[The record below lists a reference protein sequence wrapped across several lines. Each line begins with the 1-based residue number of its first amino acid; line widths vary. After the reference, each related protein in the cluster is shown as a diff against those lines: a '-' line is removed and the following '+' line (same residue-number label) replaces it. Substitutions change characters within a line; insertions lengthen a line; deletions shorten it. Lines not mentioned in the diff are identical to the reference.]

1 MKCIQ
6 CGTDNKLRDRLRLQ
20 GRCKNC
26 GHEFAFEPTTASSW
40 YLAKIT
46 DAFFQNAIK
55 SISVNN
61 TLYFTPKQFFYFINR
76 KIKSN
81 LLKINGSRITTYIVI
96 ISLIVFTLGN
106 SIHEDTGNSTIFFEI
121 AGTIGFL
128 IMGFVRISSSPNSLT
143 YQQLQR
149 NGEDLSLLGGFIFT
163 VGAVISLAIADYS
176 GLLIS
181 ALVGLLG
188 LYWGNVVKK
197 IDSQLVETLP
207 VNEAQFQKWLSRW
220 ENINGKIERML
231 ILQESDT
238 PTLINPDIT
247 AYSFDKL
254 IVCDSADIAQF
265 LIANNFHFENNCAIL
280 SITGYPQSIFN
291 TTMEMLRRNPDLKV
305 YALHNCTSN
314 LDLIHCLRTSPAWF
328 QDSNIAII
336 DIGIYPRQVLATKK
350 GIFIETSPQSA
361 IDAKQLIP
369 EIRQALSPGEIQ
381 WLEAGNIVNLE
392 SFQPQQLIQI
402 IQRGIVNT
410 RTLGSDNNLII
421 IGGSD
426 NYIYAPESFG

>member
-26 GHEFAFEPTTASSW
+26 GHEFAFEPTTASSQ

-46 DAFFQNAIK
+46 DTFFQNAMV

-61 TLYFTPKQFFYFINR
+61 SLYFTPKQFFYFLNR
-76 KIKSN
+76 KVKSN
-81 LLKINGSRITTYIVI
+81 LLKINGRRITTYIVI
-96 ISLIVFTLGN
+96 VSLITFALGN
-106 SIHEDTGNSTIFFEI
+106 SLYEDTGNSTVFFEI

-128 IMGFVRISSSPNSLT
+128 IMGLVRISSSPNSLT

-149 NGEDLSLLGGFIFT
+149 NGEDLSLLGGFIST
-163 VGAVISLAIADYS
+163 IGVAISLVVTDYG

-181 ALVGLLG
+181 TLVGLLG
-188 LYWGNVVKK
+188 LYWGRVIKK

-207 VNEAQFQKWLSRW
+207 VDEAQFEKWLSRW

-231 ILQESDT
+231 VLRESDT
-238 PTLINPDIT
+238 PTPINPDIT
-247 AYSFDKL
+247 AYSFDRL
-254 IVCDSADIAQF
+254 IVCDSADTAQF

-291 TTMEMLRRNPDLKV
+291 TTMEMLRRNPELKV
-305 YALHNCTSN
+305 YALHDCTSN
-314 LDLIHCLRTSPAWF
+314 GLELIHCLRTSPAWF
-328 QDSNIAII
+328 QNSNVAII

-350 GIFIETSPQSA
+350 GIFTETSPQSA
-361 IDAKQLIP
+361 TDAKQLIP
-369 EIRQALSPGEIQ
+369 EIRQELAPEELQ

-392 SFQPQQLIQI
+392 SFQPQKLIQI
-402 IQRGIVNT
+402 IQRKITNT
-410 RTLGSDNNLII
+410 QILESDDLRIIDSSNN
-421 IGGSD
+421 
-426 NYIYAPESFG
+426 NVYTTESFG